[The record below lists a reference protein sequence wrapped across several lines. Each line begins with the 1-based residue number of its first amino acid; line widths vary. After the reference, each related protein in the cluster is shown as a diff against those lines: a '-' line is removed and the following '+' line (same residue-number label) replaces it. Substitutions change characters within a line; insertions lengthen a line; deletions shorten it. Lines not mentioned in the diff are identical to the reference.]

1 MTRAEHLTFCE
12 KCTHR
17 KKDFQQGILCGLT
30 DRKADFEVSCNDFI
44 KNETVPQTVNL
55 DKDGTVNLH
64 RLSAATNEKLR
75 EEQNLAGGIFAGIG
89 IGVVGAVIWAVI
101 TVVTEYQIAFMAIG
115 IGFIVGHAVR
125 LGGKG
130 VDMIFGII
138 GATIAI
144 LSCFLGNFLSTIGF
158 IANYNEIG
166 YLDAFLNFDYS
177 LFIPMMKET
186 FGFMD
191 VLFYG
196 FAGYEGFKLA
206 FRVITNEED
215 ITKLEEGSY
224 NNP

>member
-44 KNETVPQTVNL
+44 KIETAPNTVKL
-55 DKDGTVNLH
+55 DQDGTVNLY

-75 EEQNLAGGIFAGIG
+75 EEQNLASGIIAGIG
-89 IGVVGAVIWAVI
+89 VGAVGAVIWAVI
-101 TVVTEYQIAFMAIG
+101 TVATEYQIGYMAIG

-125 LGGKG
+125 MGGKG
-130 VDMIFGII
+130 VDMIFGIS
-138 GATIAI
+138 GAVIAI

-158 IANYNEIG
+158 LANYNEIG
-166 YLDAFLNFDYS
+166 YLDAFLSFDYS
-177 LFIPMMKET
+177 LFIPIMKET

-196 FAGYEGFKLA
+196 FAAFEGYKLA
-206 FRVITNEED
+206 FRVITNEEE
-215 ITKLEEGSY
+215 ITKLEEGSL
-224 NNP
+224 NNS